1 MNKGFKTGIFALA
14 LIALASCG
22 SDDEVTEGV
31 IDTADVKGEIDLM
44 GAEGGSLNYNYNGN
58 EYKAYEVELNDSA
71 VLRIFPNNVTFEM
84 AKEEVHTKIKGPFS
98 NIEIIS
104 TEGDCIYYKE
114 VKRPF
119 GGDGEERTGYGFI
132 RVVKKDAKTNYQ
144 IESGG
149 ALMDP
154 IWNKA
159 DADKLLKIAKSFKPK
174 S

>member
-1 MNKGFKTGIFALA
+1 MALV
-14 LIALASCG
+14 ALASCG

-31 IDTADVKGEIDLM
+31 IDTADVKGKIDLM
-44 GAEGGSLNYNYNGN
+44 GAEGGSFNYNYNGN
-58 EYKAYEVELNDSA
+58 EYKAYKVELNDSA

-114 VKRPF
+114 VKNPF
-119 GGDGEERTGYGFI
+119 GGNGEEKTGYGFI

-149 ALMDP
+149 DMMDP

-159 DADKLLKIAKSFKPK
+159 DTDKLLKIAKSFKPK

>member
-1 MNKGFKTGIFALA
+1 MNKGLKTGIFALA
-14 LIALASCG
+14 LVALASCG
-22 SDDEVTEGV
+22 SEEEVTEGG

-44 GAEGGSLNYNYNGN
+44 GAKGESLNYNYNGN
-58 EYKAYEVELNDSA
+58 EYKAYKVELNDSA

-114 VKRPF
+114 IKKPF
-119 GGDGEERTGYGFI
+119 NGDGKEKTGYGFI
-132 RVVKKDAKTNYQ
+132 RVVKKDDKTNYQ

-149 ALMDP
+149 DMMDP